1 MMPFVV
7 FQSLWNAV
15 TRVVTLFYVVLG
27 GSVLVSRGGSILV
40 SGEVLPSGVFLES
53 FDFRYDAPGCHR
65 LNE

>member
-27 GSVLVSRGGSILV
+27 GSVLVSRAGSILV
-40 SGEVLPSGVFLES
+40 SGEG
-53 FDFRYDAPGCHR
+53 APNAIVEGSLGCEDSR
-65 LNE
+65 